1 MVQTRSSS
9 KSLREKEREG
19 KRKYMSNIESR
30 QRRNKCISQ
39 YRTKLKA
46 EQKKNEK
53 RKNYLEKK
61 NEEAELAFQVCV
73 SNFFIMNHVSKIII
87 FYCQVLSNA
96 QELLQSLP
104 HHSPLRRP
112 LLSILS
118 KNIDTQVY
126 IFVNDIVNLKDI
138 IYAFCWN
145 RKLQH
150 CLDFQK
156 EQLNKQKKMEV
167 NFYSQ

>member
-9 KSLREKEREG
+9 KSLREKERER

-39 YRTKLKA
+39 NRTKLKA

-118 KNIDTQVY
+118 KNIEIVF
-126 IFVNDIVNLKDI
+126 IFANDLVNFEDI
-138 IYAFCWN
+138 ILAFCWK
-145 RKLQH
+145 RKLQN

-156 EQLNKQKKMEV
+156 GQFNK
-167 NFYSQ
+167 